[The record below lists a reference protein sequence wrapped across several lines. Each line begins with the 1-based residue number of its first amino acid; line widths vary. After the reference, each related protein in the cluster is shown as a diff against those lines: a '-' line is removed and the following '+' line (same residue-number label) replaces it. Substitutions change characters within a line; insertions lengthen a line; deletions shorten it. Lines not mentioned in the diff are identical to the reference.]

1 MICFIC
7 FPFTLLVL
15 IFCIL
20 FVSSKLIK
28 ENQEKERKEHEE
40 YIMAETLYSNIN
52 ISPFINNIK
61 YLKDVYKESLKFA
74 KSIWNEEQINNSSC
88 INGSL
93 LLLVSLI
100 NEHIK
105 ELIIDIN
112 KYIESNNIIYK
123 DIVVNRYLNHVKRL
137 LLIEPD
143 LKSMKN
149 LQEKTQLIKYLE
161 KRKYAIKNYQTINN
175 YETLNDIL
183 NVIYNYDNYIDI
195 LFSTVYLDMFKNY
208 DILIHNLNSMLNYD
222 KYIMKIIIKEF
233 LEQ

>member
-1 MICFIC
+1 MIYFVC
-7 FPFTLLVL
+7 FPFTLL

-28 ENQEKERKEHEE
+28 ENQERERKEHEE
-40 YIMAETLYSNIN
+40 YIMAETLYRNIN
-52 ISPFINNIK
+52 ISSFINNIK
-61 YLKDVYKESLKFA
+61 YLKNVYKESLKFV

-93 LLLVSLI
+93 LLLISLI

-105 ELIIDIN
+105 ELIRDIN
-112 KYIESNNIIYK
+112 KFIESNNIICK
-123 DIVVNRYLNHVKRL
+123 DTIINRYSNHVKRL

-161 KRKYAIKNYQTINN
+161 KRKYAIKDYQIINN
-175 YETLNDIL
+175 YDTFNDIL
-183 NVIYNYDNYIDI
+183 HIIYNYNNYIDI
-195 LFSTVYLDMFKNY
+195 LFSTVYLDMFK
-208 DILIHNLNSMLNYD
+208 DSHILIHNLYSILNYD
-222 KYIMKIIIKEF
+222 KYIMKTIIKKF

>member
-1 MICFIC
+1 MIYFVC
-7 FPFTLLVL
+7 FPFILLVL

-20 FVSSKLIK
+20 FVSFKLIK
-28 ENQEKERKEHEE
+28 EKQERERKEHEE
-40 YIMAETLYSNIN
+40 YIIAETLYGNIN

-61 YLKDVYKESLKFA
+61 YLKDVYKESLRFA
-74 KSIWNEEQINNSSC
+74 KSIWNDEQINNSSC

-105 ELIIDIN
+105 ELIRDIN

-123 DIVVNRYLNHVKRL
+123 DIVVNRYSNHVKRL

-143 LKSMKN
+143 LKCMKN

-175 YETLNDIL
+175 YETFNDIL
-183 NVIYNYDNYIDI
+183 HIIYNYDDYIDI
-195 LFSTVYLDMFKNY
+195 LFSTVYLDMFKDY
-208 DILIHNLNSMLNYD
+208 HILIRNLHSILNYD
-222 KYIMKIIIKEF
+222 KYIMKTIIKKF